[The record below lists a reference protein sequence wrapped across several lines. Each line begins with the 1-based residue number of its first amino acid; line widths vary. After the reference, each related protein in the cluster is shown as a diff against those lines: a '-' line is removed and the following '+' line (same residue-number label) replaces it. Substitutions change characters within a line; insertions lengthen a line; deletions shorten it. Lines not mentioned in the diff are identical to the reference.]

1 MISQLY
7 ETSPGLL
14 AVGVALSLATMVVFT
29 FRLWGEFVGNVSM
42 RSIGL
47 NSKNGN
53 KYHFTR
59 LSLCGIIGS

>member
-14 AVGVALSLATMVVFT
+14 AVGVALSLATVVVFT

-42 RSIGL
+42 RSIAE
-47 NSKNGN
+47 
-53 KYHFTR
+53 
-59 LSLCGIIGS
+59 